1 MRDGSSA
8 RSFAKLAVGMLV
20 NRGALALV
28 ALLPAPL
35 LHAATASIEGN
46 VVQVLA
52 TGDGRFGG
60 CMAALDVAPADSG
73 LDCAGRWVTFS
84 CTGEHAEKEA
94 ARRMFE
100 SLRAAVVAD
109 KSVEM
114 RVTDEKKHGQY
125 CHASRIKIQD
135 EPDVD
140 EDSDGDGVLDLDD
153 DVPLDAS
160 ETVDTDD
167 DGVGNNADTDDD
179 NDGTLDVD
187 DDCPLDP
194 DDNCERADLTVES
207 PSVSD
212 SNLNAGASFT
222 FSATVRNQGIGQSAA
237 TTLRYYR
244 STNATISRTDTE
256 VGTDAVGGL
265 AASAASVESISL
277 TAPSSAG
284 TYYYGACVGS
294 VSGES
299 DTTNNCSSAVRV
311 TVGGDAAVTLEIT
324 QCSGRVITF
333 GSVLVTIR
341 GTVQAHRSVTSAY
354 VTGTAND
361 RHVRR
366 VPLGS
371 ISAGDSENFTM
382 IGTIT
387 TFASTLRCSVL
398 VESRELR

>member
-1 MRDGSSA
+1 M
-8 RSFAKLAVGMLV
+8 
-20 NRGALALV
+20 
-28 ALLPAPL
+28 
-35 LHAATASIEGN
+35 I
-46 VVQVLA
+46 
-52 TGDGRFGG
+52 
-60 CMAALDVAPADSG
+60 
-73 LDCAGRWVTFS
+73 
-84 CTGEHAEKEA
+84 
-94 ARRMFE
+94 
-100 SLRAAVVAD
+100 
-109 KSVEM
+109 
-114 RVTDEKKHGQY
+114 
-125 CHASRIKIQD
+125 
-135 EPDVD
+135 
-140 EDSDGDGVLDLDD
+140 
-153 DVPLDAS
+153 
-160 ETVDTDD
+160 
-167 DGVGNNADTDDD
+167 
-179 NDGTLDVD
+179 
-187 DDCPLDP
+187 
-194 DDNCERADLTVES
+194 ES

-212 SNLNAGASFT
+212 SSLDASESFT
-222 FSATVRNQGIGQSAA
+222 FSATVRNQGAGRAAA

-294 VSGES
+294 VSGESDTTNNCSSAVRVTVGGSGGGDPDLVIESPSVSDSSLDASESFTFSATVRNQGAGRAAATTLRYYRSTNATISRTDTEVGTDAVGGLAASAASVESISLTAPSSAGTYYYGACVGSVSEES